1 MTDKTKKPL
10 SIHESNLFWTPES
23 SEELNAYIDKHIPE
37 EAVLMHMACAFQQN
51 LIVNTVLKYGIENTE
66 FVAAKPL
73 FTRKKA

>member
-1 MTDKTKKPL
+1 MTDQTKKTL
-10 SIHESNLFWTPES
+10 SIHESNMFWTPES

-73 FTRKKA
+73 FTRKNA

>member
-1 MTDKTKKPL
+1 MTDQTKKTL
-10 SIHESNLFWTPES
+10 SIHESNMFWTPES

-66 FVAAKPL
+66 FGAAKPL

>member
-1 MTDKTKKPL
+1 MTDQTKKTL
-10 SIHESNLFWTPES
+10 SIHESNMFWTPES

-73 FTRKKA
+73 FTRKIA

>member
-1 MTDKTKKPL
+1 MTDQTKKTL

-23 SEELNAYIDKHIPE
+23 SEQLTARIDLYRPE

-51 LIVNTVLKYGIENTE
+51 MIVNAVLKHGIENTE

-73 FTRKKA
+73 FKRKEA

>member
-1 MTDKTKKPL
+1 MTDKTKTPL
-10 SIHESNLFWTPES
+10 SIHESNMFWTPES

>member
-1 MTDKTKKPL
+1 MSDKTKPL

-23 SEELNAYIDKHIPE
+23 SEQLTARIDLYRPE

-51 LIVNTVLKYGIENTE
+51 LIVSTVLKYGIENTE

-73 FTRKKA
+73 FTKKEA

>member
-1 MTDKTKKPL
+1 MTDQTKKTL
-10 SIHESNLFWTPES
+10 SIHESNMFWTPES

>member
-10 SIHESNLFWTPES
+10 SIHESNMFWTPES

-73 FTRKKA
+73 FKRKEA

>member
-10 SIHESNLFWTPES
+10 SIHESNMFWTPES

-51 LIVNTVLKYGIENTE
+51 LIVSTVLKYGIENTE

-73 FTRKKA
+73 FKRKEA

>member
-1 MTDKTKKPL
+1 MSDKTKPL

-23 SEELNAYIDKHIPE
+23 SEQLTARIDLYRPE

-51 LIVNTVLKYGIENTE
+51 LIVSSVLKYGIENTE

-73 FTRKKA
+73 FTKKEA

>member
-1 MTDKTKKPL
+1 MTDKTKPL

-51 LIVNTVLKYGIENTE
+51 LIVSTVLKYGIENTE

>member
-1 MTDKTKKPL
+1 MSDKTKPL

-66 FVAAKPL
+66 FVAAGPL
-73 FTRKKA
+73 FTKKEA

>member
-1 MTDKTKKPL
+1 MSDKTKLL

-51 LIVNTVLKYGIENTE
+51 LIVSTVLKYGIENTE

-73 FTRKKA
+73 FTKKEA

>member
-1 MTDKTKKPL
+1 MSDKTKPL

-73 FTRKKA
+73 FKTKEA

>member
-1 MTDKTKKPL
+1 MSDKTKPL

-23 SEELNAYIDKHIPE
+23 SEQLTARIDLYRPE

-51 LIVNTVLKYGIENTE
+51 LIVSTVLKYGIENTE

-73 FTRKKA
+73 FTSKEA

>member
-10 SIHESNLFWTPES
+10 SIHESNMFWTPES

>member
-1 MTDKTKKPL
+1 MSDKTKPL
-10 SIHESNLFWTPES
+10 SIHESNLFWTPDS

-51 LIVNTVLKYGIENTE
+51 LIVSTVLKYGIENTE

-73 FTRKKA
+73 FTRKEA

>member
-10 SIHESNLFWTPES
+10 SIHESNMFWTPES

-37 EAVLMHMACAFQQN
+37 EAVLMHKACAFQQN

>member
-1 MTDKTKKPL
+1 MSDKTKPL
-10 SIHESNLFWTPES
+10 SIHESNLFWAPES

-73 FTRKKA
+73 FTKKEA

>member
-1 MTDKTKKPL
+1 MSDKTKPL

-23 SEELNAYIDKHIPE
+23 SEQLTARIDLYRPE

-51 LIVNTVLKYGIENTE
+51 LIVSTVLKYGIENTE

>member
-1 MTDKTKKPL
+1 MSDKTKPL

-37 EAVLMHMACAFQQN
+37 KAVLMHMACAFQQN

-73 FTRKKA
+73 FKTKEA

>member
-1 MTDKTKKPL
+1 MTDQTKKTL
-10 SIHESNLFWTPES
+10 SIHESNMFWTPES

-66 FVAAKPL
+66 FVAANPL

>member
-1 MTDKTKKPL
+1 MTDKTKPL

-23 SEELNAYIDKHIPE
+23 SEQLTTRIDLYRPE

-51 LIVNTVLKYGIENTE
+51 LIVSTVLKYGIENTE

>member
-1 MTDKTKKPL
+1 MTDKTKPL

-73 FTRKKA
+73 FTKKEA

>member
-1 MTDKTKKPL
+1 MSDKTKPL

-51 LIVNTVLKYGIENTE
+51 LIVSTVLKYGIENTE

-73 FTRKKA
+73 FTKKEA

>member
-1 MTDKTKKPL
+1 MTDKTKPL

-73 FTRKKA
+73 FTRKEA

>member
-1 MTDKTKKPL
+1 MSDKTKPL

-51 LIVNTVLKYGIENTE
+51 LIVSTVLKYGIENTE

>member
-1 MTDKTKKPL
+1 MSDKTNLL

-73 FTRKKA
+73 FTKKEA

>member
-73 FTRKKA
+73 FTREEA

>member
-1 MTDKTKKPL
+1 MTDKTKPL

-23 SEELNAYIDKHIPE
+23 SEELNVYIDKHIPE

-73 FTRKKA
+73 FTKKEA

>member
-51 LIVNTVLKYGIENTE
+51 LIVSTVLKYGIENTE

-73 FTRKKA
+73 FTRKEA

>member
-1 MTDKTKKPL
+1 MTDKTKPL

-23 SEELNAYIDKHIPE
+23 SEQLTARIDLYRPE

-51 LIVNTVLKYGIENTE
+51 LIVSTVLKYGIENTE